1 MLELRTRQPGRL
13 EVLRRLRRS
22 AAPSGVPRIVP
33 ALRDGEPGKGDRL
46 LLVPRSV
53 GGAQAVSAALSSGR
67 RHGGSRG
74 GRRPLPPHPPPTFSP
89 SPASTPRFRGPKQ
102 RPARPPRGPPAPELA
117 TPGRARLSRALHGH
131 PHQNPPR

>member
-1 MLELRTRQPGRL
+1 MLFISENSRLAWFIHVAHTMLELQTRQPGRL

-22 AAPSGVPRIVP
+22 TEPSGVPCVVP

-53 GGAQAVSAALSSGR
+53 GGAQAVSPALSGGR

-74 GRRPLPPHPPPTFSP
+74 DRCPWLLRLPSTF
-89 SPASTPRFRGPKQ
+89 
-102 RPARPPRGPPAPELA
+102 AR
-117 TPGRARLSRALHGH
+117 
-131 PHQNPPR
+131 

>member
-74 GRRPLPPHPPPTFSP
+74 GCPPLLPHPPPTFSP
-89 SPASTPRFRGPKQ
+89 SPPANPRLRGRNQ
-102 RPARPPRGPPAPELA
+102 RPGPPPPR
-117 TPGRARLSRALHGH
+117 
-131 PHQNPPR
+131 PRSPRP